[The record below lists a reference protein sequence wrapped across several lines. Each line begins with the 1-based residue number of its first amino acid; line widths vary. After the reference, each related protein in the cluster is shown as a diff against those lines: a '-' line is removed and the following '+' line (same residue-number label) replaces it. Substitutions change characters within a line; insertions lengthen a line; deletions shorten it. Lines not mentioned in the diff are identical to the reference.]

1 MISHRCIPLFLLL
14 SAFVPLSLWVH
25 FIWLWLDAE
34 MYAVPRRILCGIL
47 NEEDMSRMNVL
58 GSDIE
63 EEAG

>member
-1 MISHRCIPLFLLL
+1 
-14 SAFVPLSLWVH
+14 
-25 FIWLWLDAE
+25 LDAE